1 MMLVMW
7 VSAKGDTEEV
17 GLIAHR
23 KFFMLPGLGN
33 LMYSFP
39 AMTFNINKQ
48 NINLKCFLQNF
59 QKTLSF

>member
-39 AMTFNINKQ
+39 AMTFNINK
-48 NINLKCFLQNF
+48 
-59 QKTLSF
+59 